1 MELFARLE
9 NIEFH
14 INQLKQK
21 CNVLQTENDQL
32 RIENKDLERQIYKT
46 TQELH
51 GLEETNK
58 ITKLAQSTSPS
69 ADNTALKQ
77 QIDQII
83 KEIDQCLILV
93 KQ

>member
-21 CNVLQTENDQL
+21 CNVLQTENEQL
-32 RIENKDLERQIYKT
+32 RAEKRELERQIYKT
-46 TQELH
+46 TQELQ

-58 ITKLAQSTSPS
+58 ITKLAEDTRSFS
-69 ADNTALKQ
+69 DNTALKT

-83 KEIDQCLILV
+83 SEIDQCLNLV

>member
-14 INQLKQK
+14 ITQLKQK

-32 RIENKDLERQIYKT
+32 RAENKELERQIYKT
-46 TQELH
+46 TQELK

-58 ITKLAQSTSPS
+58 ITKLAQSTSS
-69 ADNTALKQ
+69 SSDNTALKQ

-83 KEIDQCLILV
+83 WEIDQCLTLV

>member
-1 MELFARLE
+1 MDLFARLE

-21 CNVLQTENDQL
+21 CIVLQTENEQL
-32 RIENKDLERQIYKT
+32 RAEKRELERQIYKT
-46 TQELH
+46 TQELQ

-58 ITKLAQSTSPS
+58 ITKLAEDTRSFS
-69 ADNTALKQ
+69 DNTALKT
-77 QIDQII
+77 QIDQIVR
-83 KEIDQCLILV
+83 EIDQCLNLV